1 MLAKSKSDELMP
13 SGGSSLETVIV
24 KCDFQHAKKKPEYM
38 GLISNESQSI
48 LMAYLEGIGQ
58 LRKVTKR
65 RMPPIGLFYCALV
78 TKEMNSSK
86 AFFFNY

>member
-1 MLAKSKSDELMP
+1 M
-13 SGGSSLETVIV
+13 
-24 KCDFQHAKKKPEYM
+24 C
-38 GLISNESQSI
+38 LISNESQSI